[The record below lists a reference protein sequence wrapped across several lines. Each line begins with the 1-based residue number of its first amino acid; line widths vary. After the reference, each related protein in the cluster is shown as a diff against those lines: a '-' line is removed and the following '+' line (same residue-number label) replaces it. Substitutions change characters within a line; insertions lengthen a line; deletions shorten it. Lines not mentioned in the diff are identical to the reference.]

1 MVLHVS
7 QKVKI
12 ILLDVFIYPPFT
24 ELKNIMGK
32 LLLRGSLIDSRTQL
46 FSRVALIKLVMAKRH
61 STVKARVNAETKKT
75 VEKKWNKYNLIF
87 KRLFCT
93 NNKIS
98 RLQRRLSKYQSFL
111 SLLL

>member
-61 STVKARVNAETKKT
+61 GTVKARVKTETKKANG
-75 VEKKWNKYNLIF
+75 KKEMERI
-87 KRLFCT
+87 
-93 NNKIS
+93 
-98 RLQRRLSKYQSFL
+98 QSDPQNTF
-111 SLLL
+111 SHK